1 MTIPV
6 YTAMTGAQAAEWIK
20 RLAPKASQLI
30 NDLGRISKVPLADV
44 AMICLLAAVGAAKG
58 GGFKVREFL
67 QLLEQL
73 GIDVE

>member
-20 RLAPKASQLI
+20 RLAPKAQQLI
-30 NDLGRISKVPLADV
+30 HDLGTITKVPIADL
-44 AMICLLAAVGAAKG
+44 AMIFLLAAIGAAKG